1 MGIIDRFMDYL
12 EARPELTDK
21 LVGLMDARIDRQ
33 ERAAAQ
39 NEPLRTTAQLR
50 AQARAQSRAPPKDP
64 AQAAQLAR
72 ILVAQEGYSQR
83 AAALE
88 VGLPEST
95 LRAYLKK
102 LAQAEEGK
110 LLSPREPSG
119 D

>member
-1 MGIIDRFMDYL
+1 MGIIVRFMDYL

-21 LVGLMDARIDRQ
+21 LVSIMDARLALQ
-33 ERAAAQ
+33 ERAAAL

-64 AQAAQLAR
+64 AHAAQLAQ
-72 ILVAQEGYSQR
+72 ILIVQEGYSQR

-95 LRAYLKK
+95 LRTYLKK

-110 LLSPREPSG
+110 R
-119 D
+119 